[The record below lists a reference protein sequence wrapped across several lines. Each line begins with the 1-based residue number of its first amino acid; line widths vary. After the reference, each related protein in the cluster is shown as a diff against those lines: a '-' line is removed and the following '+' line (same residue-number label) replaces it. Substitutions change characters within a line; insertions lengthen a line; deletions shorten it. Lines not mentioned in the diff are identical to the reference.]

1 MKNKISRFRTKK
13 YLVFAPNHFVLY
25 WSGNKLVTFS
35 HQKCDVLVTLSHQNS
50 LHGAKTLPFSFD
62 IGTKEKISNS
72 HQIFTFWHQVL
83 QNKTFRFR
91 TKKYLDFAPNH
102 FLLYRSGTKMV
113 TFPHQKC
120 YVLVTLSY
128 HNSLHG
134 AKTLLFTSKIGRIKK
149 VFGAKT
155 RYSLVRKRD
164 VLFCRT
170 WCQNVNV
177 W

>member
-25 WSGNKLVTFS
+25 RSGTKLVTFS

-50 LHGAKTLPFSFD
+50 LHGAKTLPFSFQ

-102 FLLYRSGTKMV
+102 FLLYRSGTKMI
-113 TFPHQKC
+113 TFVSIQNKINWC
-120 YVLVTLSY
+120 ENVTL
-128 HNSLHG
+128 
-134 AKTLLFTSKIGRIKK
+134 
-149 VFGAKT
+149 
-155 RYSLVRKRD
+155 
-164 VLFCRT
+164 
-170 WCQNVNV
+170 
-177 W
+177 